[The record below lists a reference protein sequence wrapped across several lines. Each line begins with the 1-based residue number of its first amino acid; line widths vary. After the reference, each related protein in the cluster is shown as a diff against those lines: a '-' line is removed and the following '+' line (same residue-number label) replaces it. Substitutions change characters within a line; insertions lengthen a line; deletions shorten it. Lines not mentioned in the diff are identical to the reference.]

1 MLKTYP
7 FIILAFFFIAN
18 GVFARQ
24 YNITDFGAVGDGS
37 TLDTEAI
44 NKAIIAASK
53 NGGGTVYFPAGIY
66 ASFSIHI
73 KSNITL
79 HLENGCTLLAASP
92 DDYPGEGYDV
102 AEPNFWGDSL
112 KYQDF
117 GHSHWQNSLIWGI
130 GLENIVIEG
139 HGVIDGEGLVKHG
152 RREPGLGNKAIALK
166 LCRNVTI
173 KDITIFRG
181 GHFGILPT
189 GVENFTIENVKID
202 SNRDGINIDCCRNV
216 NISNCRVNTPNDD
229 AIVLKSSY
237 ALGYA
242 QATDNVAISNCHV
255 SGYDLGTMLDGTF
268 QTTQEH
274 APDKGAV
281 TGRIKFGTE
290 SNGGFK
296 NITISNVTFS
306 HCRGL
311 AIESVDGGHIEDV
324 SISNITMRNILDSG
338 FFIRVGSRLRG
349 PDGIVPGKTAR
360 INISDVTIEG
370 IPPSYCAMVM
380 GIPGHPVSGV
390 SFNNIKIKVNG
401 GATYEQSLTEVPE
414 NEEGYPDPMYFGKLP
429 AHGFY
434 VRHADKLK
442 FTNIDITFNND
453 DYRPAFIFEDVH
465 GGLIENVSTIE
476 VEGYPTAIF
485 KKVGDIDVVRFNK
498 FEDERL
504 GRVEEK
510 KFGGNSMLFE

>member
-1 MLKTYP
+1 MLKAYP
-7 FIILAFFFIAN
+7 LIILAFFFITN

-24 YNITDFGAVGDGS
+24 YNVTDFGAVGNGS
-37 TLDTEAI
+37 TLDTKAI
-44 NKAIIAASK
+44 NKAIMTASE
-53 NGGGTVYFPAGIY
+53 NGGGTIYFPAGTY
-66 ASFSIHI
+66 ASFSIHL

-92 DDYPGEGYDV
+92 DDYTGKGYDV
-102 AEPNFWGDSL
+102 AEPNIWGDSL

-139 HGVIDGEGLVKHG
+139 HGMIDGKGLVKHG
-152 RREPGLGNKAIALK
+152 SRKPGLGNKAIALK

-189 GVENFTIENVKID
+189 GVENFTIDNVKID

-242 QATDNVAISNCHV
+242 QPTENVTITNCHV
-255 SGYDLGTMLDGTF
+255 SGYDLGSMLDGTF

-311 AIESVDGGHIEDV
+311 AIESVDGGYIEDV
-324 SISNITMRNILDSG
+324 TISNITMRDILDSG

-349 PDGIVPGKTAR
+349 PEGIVPGKTAR

-370 IPPSYCAMVM
+370 IPPRYCAMVM

-390 SFNNIKIKVNG
+390 TFDNIKMKVNG
-401 GATYEQSLTEVPE
+401 GAMHEQSLIEVPE
-414 NEEGYPDPMYFGKLP
+414 NEEGYPDPMYFGELP
-429 AHGFY
+429 AHGFF
-434 VRHADKLK
+434 VRHAEK
-442 FTNIDITFNND
+442 FQLLNIDIALSKE
-453 DYRPAFIFEDVH
+453 DYRPAIILEDVH
-465 GGLIENVSTIE
+465 GGLLENVKTSE
-476 VEGYPTAIF
+476 DKGLPTAIF
-485 KKVGDIDVVRFNK
+485 KQVEDINVVRFNK
-498 FEDERL
+498 FDNEWLE
-504 GRVEEK
+504 RVEQK
-510 KFGGNSMLFE
+510 KYQYNGAK

>member
-1 MLKTYP
+1 MLRTYP
-7 FIILAFFFIAN
+7 IILLAFLFLTCGA
-18 GVFARQ
+18 FAKQ
-24 YNITDFGAVGDGS
+24 YDVTEFGAVGDGS

-44 NKAIIAASK
+44 NKAIMAASED
-53 NGGGTVYFPAGIY
+53 GGGTVYFPAGTF
-66 ASFSIHI
+66 ASFSIHL

-79 HLENGCTLLAASP
+79 HLDNGCTLLAASP
-92 DDYPGEGYDV
+92 DDYPGEGFDV
-102 AEPNFWGDSL
+102 AEPNMWGDSL
-112 KYQDF
+112 QYQDF

-130 GLENIVIEG
+130 DLKNIVIEG
-139 HGVIDGEGLVKHG
+139 HGKIDGKGLVKHG
-152 RREPGLGNKAIALK
+152 SRKPGLGNKAIALK

-189 GVENFTIENVKID
+189 GVENITIDNIKID
-202 SNRDGINIDCCRNV
+202 SNRDGINIDCCRYV

-242 QATDNVAISNCHV
+242 QATENVTITNCHV
-255 SGYDLGTMLDGTF
+255 SGYDLGSMLDGTY

-274 APDKGAV
+274 APDEGAV

-311 AIESVDGGHIEDV
+311 AIESVDGGYIEDV
-324 SISNITMRNILDSG
+324 DISDITMRDILDSG

-370 IPPSYCAMVM
+370 IPPRYCAMVM

-390 SFNNIKIKVNG
+390 TFDNIKMKVNG
-401 GATYEQSLTEVPE
+401 GAKHEQSLIEVPE
-414 NEEGYPDPMYFGKLP
+414 NEDGYPDPMYFGELP
-429 AHGFY
+429 AHGFF
-434 VRHADKLK
+434 VRHAEK
-442 FTNIDITFNND
+442 FQLSNIDISLSNE
-453 DYRPAFIFEDVH
+453 DYRPAIILEDVR
-465 GGLIENVSTIE
+465 GGLLENVRTTE
-476 VEGYPTAIF
+476 VEGVPAAIF
-485 KKVGDIDVVRFNK
+485 EQVEDVDVVRFNK
-498 FEDERL
+498 FENEWLER
-504 GRVEEK
+504 VSQK
-510 KFGGNSMLFE
+510 KYQYPDGD

>member
-1 MLKTYP
+1 MMKLKTL
-7 FIILAFFFIAN
+7 ILLLLVAFTFNVIAYGN
-18 GVFARQ
+18 R
-24 YNITDFGAVGDGS
+24 YNVKDYGAMGDGS

-44 NKAIIAASK
+44 NKAINAASE
-53 NGGGTVYFPAGIY
+53 NDGGTVYFPAGVY
-66 ASFSIHI
+66 PSFSIRL
-73 KSNITL
+73 KSNVGL
-79 HLENGCTLLAASP
+79 YLDNGCILLAASP
-92 DDYPGEGYDV
+92 DDYPGKGYDA
-102 AEPNFWGDSL
+102 AELNHWGDSL
-112 KYQDF
+112 HYQDF

-130 GLENIVIEG
+130 ELENIVIEG
-139 HGVIDGEGLVKHG
+139 HGKIDGKGLVRHG
-152 RREPGLGNKAIALK
+152 SRKPGLGNKAIALK

-173 KDITIFRG
+173 KDITIYRG

-189 GVENFTIENVKID
+189 GVENFTIDNVKID

-242 QATDNVAISNCHV
+242 RATENVTITNCHV
-255 SGYDLGTMLDGTF
+255 SGYDLGSMLDGTYT
-268 QTTQEH
+268 TTQEN

-324 SISNITMRNILDSG
+324 SITNITMRDMLDSG

-349 PDGIVPGKTAR
+349 PDGIEPGTTAR
-360 INISDVTIEG
+360 INISNVTIEG
-370 IPPSYCAMVM
+370 IPPRYCAMVM

-390 SFNNIKIKVNG
+390 TFDNIKMKVRG
-401 GATYEQSLTEVPE
+401 GATHEQSFIEVPE
-414 NEEGYPDPMYFGKLP
+414 NEEGYPDPMYFGELP
-429 AHGFY
+429 AHGFF
-434 VRHADKLK
+434 VRHAEKLQL
-442 FTNIDITFNND
+442 TNIDISFNND
-453 DYRPAFIFEDVH
+453 DYRPAIILEDVR
-465 GGLIENVSTIE
+465 GGLLENVKTSE
-476 VEGYPTAIF
+476 EKGFPTAIF
-485 KKVGDIDVVRFNK
+485 KQVEDVNVVRFNA
-498 FEDERL
+498 FEDEWIE
-504 GRVEEK
+504 RVKHEK
-510 KFGGNSMLFE
+510 Y